1 MRRLTSAALGL
12 AICATAGAASAYEL
26 KKDEAG
32 HTVRWG
38 EDEVSFAIAAEGARD
53 LSIEDAE
60 HAVIAGFDA
69 WAHTPGAALRFR
81 YDGRVPG
88 LQPGYD
94 RYDPD
99 GNRNAVVWSRDDWAH
114 DPDALAITLTLFR
127 VSTGELVDADIVVN
141 EKAYRWG
148 VGADAD
154 NDLQN
159 TLAHEVGH
167 FIGLAHSD
175 VHEATMYPHAGAH
188 AVEKRDLSDD
198 DVAALRALYPGE
210 APAPA
215 PEALPEGTFGGAHR
229 NDAVAPPPQVAEG
242 QSDPRSFAP
251 NLSCNAAPGGP
262 AYGFWTVLMVLG
274 AVRRRPG
281 ARRKGE

>member
-1 MRRLTSAALGL
+1 MRNSTLAALGMF
-12 AICATAGAASAYEL
+12 ICATGGSASAYEL
-26 KKDEAG
+26 KRDDEGRA
-32 HTVRWG
+32 VRWSEG
-38 EDEVSFAIAAEGARD
+38 EVTFAIAAEGARD
-53 LSIEDAE
+53 IGIDAAE
-60 HAVIAGFDA
+60 RAVVAGFEA

-81 YDGRVPG
+81 YEGRVEG
-88 LQPGYD
+88 LRPGYD

-99 GNRNAVVWSRDDWAH
+99 GNRNAIVWSRDAWVH

-148 VGADAD
+148 IGPEAE

-159 TLAHEVGH
+159 TMAHEVGH
-167 FIGLAHSD
+167 FIGLGHSE
-175 VHEATMYPHAGAH
+175 VSEATMYPHAGAH
-188 AVEKRDLSDD
+188 EIHKRDLSTD

-215 PEALPEGTFGGAHR
+215 PAIGSPEVFGGAHR
-229 NDAVAPPPQVAEG
+229 NDAVAPPPQADG
-242 QSDPRSFAP
+242 PRDPRSFAP
-251 NLSCNAAPGGP
+251 DLSCSAAPGGP

-274 AVRRRPG
+274 AARRRSRP
-281 ARRKGE
+281 RRKGV